1 MSASGVAD
9 ERVGNFDS
17 TAAAGSA
24 AAVTAAEVSTAV
36 AADIRDR

>member
-9 ERVGNFDS
+9 ERVGHYDS

-24 AAVTAAEVSTAV
+24 AAAAEVSTAV